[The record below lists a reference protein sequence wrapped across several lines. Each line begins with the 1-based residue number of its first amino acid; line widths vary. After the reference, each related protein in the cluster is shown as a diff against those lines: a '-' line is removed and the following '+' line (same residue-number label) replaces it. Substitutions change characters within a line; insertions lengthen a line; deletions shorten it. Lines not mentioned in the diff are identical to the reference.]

1 MSMQPVTVSADIKTL
16 SLFHDIHDSER
27 DELIL
32 SGKVRS
38 FAKGDM
44 LFMHG
49 DPLKSFYIVTDG
61 AIRQFRET
69 PDGKEITVGLAVRG
83 DIVGGSHIFESFKAY
98 QWSAVAAENTA
109 VLEYPIFWFKER
121 VKTHGALALN
131 MLAVLSQDTHRA
143 AVDAEHLVTFT
154 AAQRVACFLLRLCA
168 LYSFDPKNFD
178 LPYSKTT
185 IASKLGME
193 LETFSR
199 TLQKLKEAGVEVKGT
214 QVSIKNLHTLECFM
228 CGHCSIS
235 EDCATVDA
243 LHERGCHSEQT
254 MVRKIKSDCI

>member
-1 MSMQPVTVSADIKTL
+1 MQPVTAVADTKTL
-16 SLFHDIHDSER
+16 PLFHDISDRER
-27 DELIL
+27 DELIKA
-32 SGKVRS
+32 GKARH
-38 FAKGDM
+38 FAKGDL

-49 DPLKSFYIVTDG
+49 DPLGSFYIVTDG

-83 DIVGGSHIFESFKAY
+83 DVVGGSHIFESFKSY
-98 QWSAVAAENTA
+98 QWSAVAAENTT

-121 VKTHGALALN
+121 IKTHGALALN
-131 MLAVLSQDTHRA
+131 MLAALSQDTHRA
-143 AVDAEHLVTFT
+143 AIDAEHLITFT

-168 LYSFDPKNFD
+168 LYHFNPQAFE

-199 TLQKLKEAGVEVKGT
+199 TLQKLKEVGVEVKGA
-214 QVSIKNLHTLECFM
+214 QVAIRDLHALECFM
-228 CGHCSIS
+228 CGHCSVS
-235 EDCATVDA
+235 EDCATMEA
-243 LHERGCHSEQT
+243 LQRCRS
-254 MVRKIKSDCI
+254 K

>member
-1 MSMQPVTVSADIKTL
+1 MQSGTSTKDTKALP
-16 SLFHDIHDSER
+16 LFHGIRE
-27 DELIL
+27 EEKAALIA
-32 SGKVRS
+32 SGKIRS
-38 FAKGDM
+38 FSKGTL

-49 DPLKSFYIVTDG
+49 DPLTSFFIVTDG

-83 DIVGGSHIFESFKAY
+83 DMVGGSHIFETSQHY
-98 QWSAVAAENTA
+98 QWSAVAAENTT
-109 VLEYPIFWFKER
+109 VLEYPTSWFKEK
-121 VKTHGALALN
+121 VKTHSALALN
-131 MLAVLSQDTHRA
+131 MLAALSQDTHRA
-143 AVDAEHLVTFT
+143 AVDAEHMVTFS

-168 LYSFDPKNFD
+168 LYQFDPGKFD

-199 TLQKLKEAGVEVKGT
+199 TLQKLKEVGVEIKGT
-214 QVSIKNLHTLECFM
+214 QVAIKDLHTLECFM

-235 EDCATVDA
+235 EDCETTET
-243 LHERGCHSEQT
+243 LHERCHLN
-254 MVRKIKSDCI
+254 

>member
-1 MSMQPVTVSADIKTL
+1 MQPAAVTADTKTL
-16 SLFHDIHDSER
+16 PLFHDISEKER
-27 DELIL
+27 DELIRA
-32 SGKVRS
+32 SKTRS
-38 FAKGDM
+38 FAKDEL

-49 DPLKSFYIVTDG
+49 DPLGSFYIVTDG

-98 QWSAVAAENTA
+98 QWSAVAAENTV
-109 VLEYPIFWFKER
+109 VLEFPIFWFRK
-121 VKTHGALALN
+121 KIKGHGTLALN
-131 MLAVLSQDTHRA
+131 MLAALSQDTHRA
-143 AVDAEHLVTFT
+143 TVDAEHLVTFT

-168 LYSFDPKNFD
+168 LYHFDPKGFD

-199 TLQKLKEAGVEVKGT
+199 TLQKLKEASVEVKGT
-214 QVSIKNLHTLECFM
+214 QVSIKDLHTLECFM

-243 LHERGCHSEQT
+243 LHERSGCHSEQA
-254 MVRKIKSDCI
+254 VIRKIKGECL

>member
-1 MSMQPVTVSADIKTL
+1 MQTVTASAKPETLPLFQDISEK
-16 SLFHDIHDSER
+16 ER
-27 DELIL
+27 DELIKA
-32 SGKVRS
+32 GKTRK

-49 DPLKSFYIVTDG
+49 DTLGSFYIVTDG

-98 QWSAVAAENTA
+98 QWSAGAAENTI
-109 VLEYPIFWFKER
+109 VLEYPIFWFKEK
-121 VKTHGALALN
+121 VKSHGALALN
-131 MLAVLSQDTHRA
+131 MLAALSQDTHRA
-143 AVDAEHLVTFT
+143 AVDAEHLITFT

-168 LYSFDPKNFD
+168 LYNFSPKGFD

-214 QVSIKNLHTLECFM
+214 QVAIRDLHQLECFM

-235 EDCATVDA
+235 EDCATIDT
-243 LHERGCHSEQT
+243 LHGRGCSGSEQ
-254 MVRKIKSDCI
+254 VVIRKIKGECL